1 MTGPG
6 KERPFHTVLLAIFI
20 CCSLS
25 AVGNPS
31 FQASTAAVKP
41 PLLRIRGGGRLREE
55 DYDRQDNE
63 RVAERLLARLGGSL
77 NIDDM
82 AEVLCMQMHY
92 DGVLEGC
99 SFVHRTNAPVPSFF
113 HERER
118 LHLFHS

>member
-6 KERPFHTVLLAIFI
+6 KHRPFHTVLLAIFI

-31 FQASTAAVKP
+31 FQASIAAVKP
-41 PLLRIRGGGRLREE
+41 SLLRIRGGRLREE

-77 NIDDM
+77 DLDDM
-82 AEVLCMQMHY
+82 AEVLCM
-92 DGVLEGC
+92 
-99 SFVHRTNAPVPSFF
+99 
-113 HERER
+113 
-118 LHLFHS
+118 